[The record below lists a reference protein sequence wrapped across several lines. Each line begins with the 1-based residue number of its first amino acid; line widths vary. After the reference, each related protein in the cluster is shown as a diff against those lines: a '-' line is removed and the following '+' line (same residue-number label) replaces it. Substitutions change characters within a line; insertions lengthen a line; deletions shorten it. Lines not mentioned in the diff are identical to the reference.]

1 MWFEGT
7 PPTME
12 AGVIGLKEAIMWLGE
27 MDLSRMSIELD
38 CEPVVNDIIDKS
50 DNRIEYGSIL
60 KVCRSLL
67 DFYSNFIKISFT
79 RRQANSFPHC
89 LARTSKLYV
98 SHHIFDSIPFCIF
111 PIVMSEMFIIFGK
124 EEAKR
129 KRKDETKAKNYLR
142 GKKVLM
148 TSFLRR
154 SWTPDGGE
162 TLVKKSAY
170 E

>member
-1 MWFEGT
+1 MVWEEVGLWHIIEGMIKNNRGQFIRAKTMWFEGT

-67 DFYSNFIKISFT
+67 DFYLNF
-79 RRQANSFPHC
+79 
-89 LARTSKLYV
+89 
-98 SHHIFDSIPFCIF
+98 
-111 PIVMSEMFIIFGK
+111 
-124 EEAKR
+124 
-129 KRKDETKAKNYLR
+129 
-142 GKKVLM
+142 
-148 TSFLRR
+148 
-154 SWTPDGGE
+154 
-162 TLVKKSAY
+162 
-170 E
+170 